1 MTIPKI
7 AEIKNEWLYQQ
18 VDVEYPTKE
27 SIAGLA
33 LYKEKAASCQYDQ
46 LESVPTESSTFGK
59 DDIFLVD
66 FHRLTV
72 MFALLQARRWQS
84 QADKDLI
91 LEFLSQIIYS
101 EPCSL
106 YLGFKAGEAV
116 AAAIVTE
123 SEDASLISDIVV
135 KGESEEL
142 SRQDFVAAL
151 CVKLGM
157 ANSNARGLFIES

>member
-27 SIAGLA
+27 SIAGLS
-33 LYKEKAASCQYDQ
+33 LYKEKVALCQYHQ
-46 LESVPTESSTFGK
+46 LEQVPPESSEFAK

-72 MFALLQARRWQS
+72 MFALLQARRWHD

-123 SEDASLISDIVV
+123 SEDASLISDIVI
-135 KGESEEL
+135 KDESEQL
-142 SRQDFVAAL
+142 NKQDFVAGL
-151 CVKLGM
+151 CAKLGI
-157 ANSNARGLFIES
+157 SNDNGLSLFIES

>member
-33 LYKEKAASCQYDQ
+33 LYKAKVASCQYEQ
-46 LESVPTESSTFGK
+46 LESVTTESSVFGK

-72 MFALLQARRWQS
+72 MFALLQARRWQN

-135 KGESEEL
+135 KDESAQL
-142 SRQDFVAAL
+142 SKQDFVAAL

-157 ANSNARGLFIES
+157 NDDSAHSLFVES

>member
-1 MTIPKI
+1 
-7 AEIKNEWLYQQ
+7 
-18 VDVEYPTKE
+18 
-27 SIAGLA
+27 
-33 LYKEKAASCQYDQ
+33 
-46 LESVPTESSTFGK
+46 
-59 DDIFLVD
+59 
-66 FHRLTV
+66 
-72 MFALLQARRWQS
+72 MFALLQARRWQN

-135 KGESEEL
+135 KDESEQI
-142 SRQDFVAAL
+142 SKQDFISAL

-157 ANSNARGLFIES
+157 NDDSAHSLFVES